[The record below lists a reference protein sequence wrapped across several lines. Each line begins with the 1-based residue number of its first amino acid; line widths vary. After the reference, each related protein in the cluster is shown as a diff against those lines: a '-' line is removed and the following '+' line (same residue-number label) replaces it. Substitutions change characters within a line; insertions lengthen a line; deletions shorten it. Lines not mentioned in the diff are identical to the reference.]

1 MNRSLSEKKRSKKE
15 YFREREQHFYKQ
27 LCKVLV
33 YLGDS
38 RDIGA

>member
-1 MNRSLSEKKRSKKE
+1 MNRSISEKKRSEKE

-27 LCKVLV
+27 LCKGLV
-33 YLGDS
+33 YSGD